1 MPTLP
6 QPPFN
11 NQLSDQE
18 HASNLLHGDSERV
31 WELSRKA
38 KDLFFCPVSFA
49 PGLETSHNTHM
60 FKRRSKCEKT
70 PSSNLE
76 YSIFPAKNGV
86 PQVAFALYQ
95 RKFNSTAT
103 ALKIGMRNYGPG
115 MIPVSAGGL
124 SGSQLNY
131 TELNAVALWCF
142 FFPPPALLL
151 VLCKLFQQPSPVK
164 GL

>member
-76 YSIFPAKNGV
+76 HSIFPAKNGV

-142 FFPPPALLL
+142 LFPPPALLL